1 MKTNTQQQVEPEE
14 YLEKPKGKK
23 QERINSKAK
32 SSAKRKD
39 NRLTKEERWN

>member
-32 SSAKRKD
+32 SSARRRD
-39 NRLTKEERWN
+39 NRLTEEERWN